1 MDSIKIKEP
10 KKIRHHHHRHCRHEP
25 FIMILII
32 VLPTLGFSGSAGH
45 SIGTQASFGPEKL
58 KRAKPDIIFIG
69 PEYDHRLPLSI
80 TDSCSV
86 DLTQNFFC
94 VVAVAVEESVENR
107 LVTAGQAWQQL
118 DNSVS
123 TFSYS
128 LQYFLSN
135 IGITCCSLFVS
146 SLYTLP
152 RALNPRVRCAFDSVC
167 KSAHDGVGGGPS
179 QPG

>member
-1 MDSIKIKEP
+1 
-10 KKIRHHHHRHCRHEP
+10 
-25 FIMILII
+25 MILII

-58 KRAKPDIIFIG
+58 KSAKPDIIFIR

-94 VVAVAVEESVENR
+94 VVAVAVDIEESVENR

-118 DNSVS
+118 DNSAS

-128 LQYFLSN
+128 FQYFLSKHRN
-135 IGITCCSLFVS
+135 TWFQLVCIFIIYFAKSTQPSG
-146 SLYTLP
+146 
-152 RALNPRVRCAFDSVC
+152 ALRI
-167 KSAHDGVGGGPS
+167 
-179 QPG
+179 